1 MYGAEGDSEMS
12 ASREDA
18 KVRQFEEQIAF
29 LQRELERQK
38 EQIDDLW
45 TELAEAKRHI
55 SRLARRLEEGE
66 AGEP

>member
-1 MYGAEGDSEMS
+1 MS
-12 ASREDA
+12 ASGEDA

-45 TELAEAKRHI
+45 AELAAAKRHI
-55 SRLARRLEEGE
+55 SRLSRRLDDGE
-66 AGEP
+66 AMEP

>member
-1 MYGAEGDSEMS
+1 MS

-18 KVRQFEEQIAF
+18 KIRQFEEQIAF

-45 TELAEAKRHI
+45 TELVEAKRHI
-55 SRLARRLEEGE
+55 SRLSRRLEEGE